1 MRKHRY
7 DVVIVGGAVTGSSVA
22 YFLAANPDFNGSV
35 ALVEMDPT
43 FSKSATALSSSSI
56 RHQFSTAINVQISQ
70 FGTQFIREFAEAMRV
85 NETKPDLFFSEN
97 GYLFLAETEEQEQI
111 LRANH
116 EVQVSCG
123 ADVVLFDANELANA
137 FPHLNTDDI
146 RLASFGRSGEGWFS
160 NTGLMDGF
168 RRKARQLGVTYIVD
182 EVCAVS
188 RQSDRITGVSLKSG
202 NVIDCDFLVN
212 ASGTRGVSVAAMAGL
227 SLPVEPRKR
236 TIFIFDCAQSPQG
249 SANVN
254 NGKLPLMIDRTGTF
268 CRPEGEYFMSGMTP
282 EYDPLVDPDDFEPRF
297 EEFETIWA
305 NLAARSKNFEAIK
318 MVNYWAG
325 HYDYCTLDQNAL
337 VGPHNVV
344 NNFLFAN
351 GFTGH
356 GLQQSPAMGRGIS
369 EMITYGEY
377 RTLDLSPLSYLRVA
391 ENRPFIE
398 KAII

>member
-1 MRKHRY
+1 
-7 DVVIVGGAVTGSSVA
+7 
-22 YFLAANPDFNGSV
+22 
-35 ALVEMDPT
+35 
-43 FSKSATALSSSSI
+43 
-56 RHQFSTAINVQISQ
+56 
-70 FGTQFIREFAEAMRV
+70 
-85 NETKPDLFFSEN
+85 
-97 GYLFLAETEEQEQI
+97 
-111 LRANH
+111 
-116 EVQVSCG
+116 
-123 ADVVLFDANELANA
+123 
-137 FPHLNTDDI
+137 
-146 RLASFGRSGEGWFS
+146 
-160 NTGLMDGF
+160 
-168 RRKARQLGVTYIVD
+168 
-182 EVCAVS
+182 
-188 RQSDRITGVSLKSG
+188 
-202 NVIDCDFLVN
+202 
-212 ASGTRGVSVAAMAGL
+212 
-227 SLPVEPRKR
+227 
-236 TIFIFDCAQSPQG
+236 
-249 SANVN
+249 
-254 NGKLPLMIDRTGTF
+254 MIDRTGTF

-305 NLAARSKNFEAIK
+305 NLAVRSKNFEAIK